1 MVVVVGYRIR
11 FLLSQVGFR
20 CFKSLFAHAAPS
32 RRFAH
37 SNTLPNNGMRTT
49 LLASGPVRGLTCA
62 LIKARISSRSEAR
75 QGAAMRSMWQ
85 GAVSFGRAMT
95 PSEVY
100 SATEHK

>member
-32 RRFAH
+32 RRFEH

-49 LLASGPVRGLTCA
+49 LLASVPVRGLTCA
-62 LIKARISSRSEAR
+62 LIKARISSRSKAGE
-75 QGAAMRSMWQ
+75 GDAMRSMWK
-85 GAVSFGRAMT
+85 GAVSFGLVMIPVTA
-95 PSEVY
+95 Y
-100 SATEHK
+100 S